1 MLLKSAS
8 QYLNPTKTCQ
18 KLSSGRC
25 PSSSLRSSQGVKKKK
40 PKKSHNRASSTGFE
54 LTPLEGPQVLKAPKL
69 YQNQIFSDIFDEKG
83 NHDRIVEFSQDNID
97 YQEQYL
103 LPELLLLP
111 SVGRNSHKVRKIV
124 FN

>member
-1 MLLKSAS
+1 M
-8 QYLNPTKTCQ
+8 
-18 KLSSGRC
+18 
-25 PSSSLRSSQGVKKKK
+25 
-40 PKKSHNRASSTGFE
+40 
-54 LTPLEGPQVLKAPKL
+54 TPLEGPQVLKAPKL
-69 YQNQIFSDIFDEKG
+69 YQNQIFSDIYDDKG
-83 NHDRIVEFSQDNID
+83 NHDRVVEFSKDNID